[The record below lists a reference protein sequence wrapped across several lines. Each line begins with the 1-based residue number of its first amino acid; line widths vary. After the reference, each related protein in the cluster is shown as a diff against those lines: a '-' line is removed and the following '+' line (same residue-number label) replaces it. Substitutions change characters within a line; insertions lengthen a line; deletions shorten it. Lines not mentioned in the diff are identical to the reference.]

1 MMQDITTTLDDE
13 CAACPRIE
21 SLFPAAPEDPLG
33 RTAALSD
40 VVNAAFNA
48 INQIAGKDKI
58 LQLDQTP
65 LADLGQKSERA
76 VLNEIWIALEEAN
89 HLSKLL
95 TECYSWMGEK

>member
-1 MMQDITTTLDDE
+1 MVTLDFDE

-21 SLFPAAPEDPLG
+21 DLFPAAPEDPLG

-58 LQLDQTP
+58 MQLDQTP
-65 LADLGQKSERA
+65 IADLGQKSERA
-76 VLNEIWIALEEAN
+76 ILNEIWIALEEAQ
-89 HLSKLL
+89 HLTGLL
-95 TECYSWMGEK
+95 KTAYFSQG